1 MAKQTEK
8 TKATGT
14 KKAKAEVI
22 EQTEPQNI
30 EKNEDIKEKL
40 ENNEETT
47 DVIETTDVEFNEEQF
62 EESLKNLDMTIKD
75 SQIDEEIKEKID
87 DKISDIEKL
96 SQNIK
101 DLENSKTV
109 LNNAIEQNPDNA
121 KSLIDAEIK
130 KTEALKKQAEQKISS
145 LKSSKTNTITGWW
158 NGMGYDM

>member
-8 TKATGT
+8 TKATGP

-30 EKNEDIKEKL
+30 EKNEDIKEEL
-40 ENNEETT
+40 ENSKETT

-101 DLENSKTV
+101 DLENSKTI
-109 LNNAIEQNPDNA
+109 LNDAIKQKPDNA
-121 KSLIDAEIK
+121 KSLIETEIK